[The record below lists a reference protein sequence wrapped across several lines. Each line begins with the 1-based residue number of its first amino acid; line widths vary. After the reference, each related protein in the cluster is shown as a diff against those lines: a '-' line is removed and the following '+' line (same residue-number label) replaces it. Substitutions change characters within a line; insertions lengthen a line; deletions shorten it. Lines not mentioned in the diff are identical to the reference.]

1 MVKQEKQKKVIMIVD
16 DEEDIRNTVKILCE
30 ANGYETVIAVNGDD
44 CLEKLKTAKPDLI
57 LMDIM
62 MPGMPVR
69 DVVKKIKGVKIA
81 FLSVVRTSDAEKEE
95 LLSSKNIV
103 EFIQKP
109 FDVKTLLSKIKKLVS

>member
-1 MVKQEKQKKVIMIVD
+1 MAKKEQAKKVIMIVD
-16 DEEDIRNTVKILCE
+16 DEEDIRNTVRTLCE
-30 ANGYETVIAVNGDD
+30 ANGYETIIAVNGDD
-44 CLEKLKTAKPDLI
+44 CLEKLKTSKPDLI

-95 LLSSKNIV
+95 LLTTKNV
-103 EFIQKP
+103 VDFIQKP